1 MIPFYIICCALV
13 IHWLADF
20 KYQNHWMASNK
31 STSNKALGGH
41 VLVYTL
47 FMVWLGLIM
56 FNDSL
61 LAILFALINGAIHFC
76 VDYCTSRL
84 TSFRWKQ
91 QRWHDF
97 FEVVGVDQSIH
108 YLTIFG
114 TYLLLK

>member
-1 MIPFYIICCALV
+1 MISFDFVILTLV
-13 IHWLADF
+13 FHWFADF
-20 KYQNHWMASNK
+20 KFQSHWMASNK
-31 STSNKALGGH
+31 STSNKALGIH
-41 VLVYTL
+41 VLIYTG
-47 FMVWLGLIM
+47 FMFLLGLTQ
-56 FNDSL
+56 FGFVNSVL
-61 LAILFALINGAIHFC
+61 FAILNGVIHFC

-84 TSFRWKQ
+84 ASFRWKQ